1 MGTLYIMV
9 EGRANSAT
17 VLCRVNWSMGMIKKT
32 LRTWAFTL
40 MFSVVAAPVY
50 ALPNIIS
57 QVGYVVNGEGEP
69 YDDVRLNIR
78 VRFYEAAEGANPS
91 TRKFTLR
98 FRSFRVTT
106 SSP

>member
-1 MGTLYIMV
+1 
-9 EGRANSAT
+9 
-17 VLCRVNWSMGMIKKT
+17 MGMIKKT
-32 LRTWAFTL
+32 LRTWAFALVFCCCST
-40 MFSVVAAPVY
+40 VY

-57 QVGYVVNGEGEP
+57 QVGYVVNGEGET

-78 VRFYEAAEGANPS
+78 VRFYEVAEGANAF

-98 FRSFRVTT
+98 FLSFRATT